1 MVPLA
6 TAIPTDDQPGG
17 GTPMDV
23 TTLLV
28 IGLGPSV
35 LVTLAGVMLALAR
48 TVRGSASQDP
58 GYTGPARTR
67 G

>member
-1 MVPLA
+1 
-6 TAIPTDDQPGG
+6 
-17 GTPMDV
+17 MDV